1 MNRKEALRMSER
13 VLAPGA
19 ALDGYRID
27 RLIGRGGMGSVYE
40 ATQLSLER
48 PVALKVIAPEYSADA
63 SFRERFRREGRIQ
76 ARIDHPHI
84 IPIHDAGESEHGL
97 FLAMRLV
104 RGASLVEVLGRG
116 TLDVIGSLHLLGQTA
131 GALDAA
137 HEAGLVHRDVKPQN
151 ILVELRRAEHA
162 YLADFGITRAEGD
175 PHLTATGSIVGT
187 IDYMAPEQFL
197 GRPAT
202 RASDVYSFGCVLFE
216 CLTGSVPFARETSVA
231 VMFAH
236 VSEEPPSACAQRPE
250 LPDEIDAV
258 VARALAKDP
267 AERFATAT
275 DLVAAAAA
283 AFGETEPLAVP
294 CPTESLR
301 RRRQSVRRQLA
312 HGLIAAGARLAA
324 ETR

>member
-1 MNRKEALRMSER
+1 MSEHA
-13 VLAPGA
+13 LAPGDA
-19 ALDGYRID
+19 VGGYRID

-48 PVALKVIAPEYSADA
+48 TVALKVIAPDLSADA

-84 IPIHDAGESEHGL
+84 IPIHDAGESGHGL

-104 RGASLVEVLGRG
+104 RGANLVEVLAGG
-116 TLDVIGSLHLLGQTA
+116 TLDTVGSLHLLGQTA

-137 HEAGLVHRDVKPQN
+137 HEAGLVHRDIKPHN

-162 YLADFGITRAEGD
+162 YLADFGITKAEGD
-175 PHLTATGSIVGT
+175 PNLTVTGSIVGT

-202 RASDVYSFGCVLFE
+202 RASDVYSFGCVLYE
-216 CLTGSVPFARETSVA
+216 CLTGSVPFAKETSVA

-236 VSEEPPSACAQRPE
+236 VSEEPPSACERRPE
-250 LPDEIDAV
+250 LPGEIDAV
-258 VARALAKDP
+258 IARALAKEPD
-267 AERFATAT
+267 ERFPTAT
-275 DLVAAAAA
+275 ELVAAAAA
-283 AFGETEPLAVP
+283 AFGETEPIAVT
-294 CPTESLR
+294 CPTESRR

-324 ETR
+324 ETH